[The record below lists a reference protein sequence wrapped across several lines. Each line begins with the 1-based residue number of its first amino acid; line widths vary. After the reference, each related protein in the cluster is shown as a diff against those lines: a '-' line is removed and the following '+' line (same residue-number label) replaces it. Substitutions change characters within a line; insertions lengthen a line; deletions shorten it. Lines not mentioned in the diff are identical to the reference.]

1 MEASE
6 IIIPRL
12 SSLSRLGHFLEAGG
26 LKTWYE
32 EYGSGD
38 PFVMLH
44 GDILNAEIFLPQI
57 PVFEAQYRVIIPER
71 RGHGR
76 TPDLPGDYTYD
87 LFAKDT
93 IAFMDALNLKRAT
106 LLGHSGGA
114 DMALMVTVARPDLVS
129 KLIVVSGESSI
140 EGTEEKKARIRSQT
154 VDQFRKFGPRV
165 VESFERVTPDGVRRF
180 PAFFEKIK
188 GLWATDWEI
197 PDEKLGSISA
207 RTLVMLGDHDFG
219 SVEEAAALSRKIP
232 GAQFCVVPGA
242 GHGLMWQKADIVNN
256 VISNFLK
263 DERPSTPL

>member
-1 MEASE
+1 M
-6 IIIPRL
+6 
-12 SSLSRLGHFLEAGG
+12 EAGG

-44 GDILNAEIFLPQI
+44 GDILNAEVFSPQI
-57 PVFEAQYRVIIPER
+57 PAFQPEYRLIIPER

-76 TPDLPGDYTYD
+76 TPDVPGDYTYD

-93 IAFMDALNLKRAT
+93 IAFMDALNLKDAI

-114 DMALMVTVARPDLVS
+114 DMALIIAVSRPDLVS

-140 EGTEEKKARIRSQT
+140 ESTEEKKARLGSQT

-165 VESFERVTPDGVRRF
+165 VESFEHVTPDGVRRF
-180 PAFFEKIK
+180 PPFFEKIK
-188 GLWATDWEI
+188 GLWATDWKI
-197 PDEKLGSISA
+197 PDERLGSISA
-207 RTLVMLGDHDFG
+207 KTLVMLGDRDFG
-219 SVEEAAALSRKIP
+219 SVEEAAELSRKIP
-232 GAQFCVVPGA
+232 GAQLCVVPGA
-242 GHGLMWQKADIVNN
+242 GHGLMWQRAGIVNN